1 VKRTASGG
9 TFTAIV
15 RADRL
20 GEALTVLPQTGLRLF
35 PLWPRAG
42 QAAKRIIVQ
51 LRKGSRAP
59 QDLCAGL
66 VLHREDG
73 TYTDEADL
81 VLRGAKGL
89 EF

>member
-1 VKRTASGG
+1 MKRTASGG

-20 GEALTVLPQTGLRLF
+20 SETLIALPQTGVRLF
-35 PLWPRAG
+35 PLWPRVG
-42 QAAKRIIVQ
+42 QAAKRVIVQ

-59 QDLCAGL
+59 QELCAGL
-66 VLHREDG
+66 VLHEEDG
-73 TYTDEADL
+73 TYTGEAEL